1 MSGAWLPMV
10 ATRVAL
16 PLTLGAVLLWALTPF
31 RAAACALFL
40 LMFLL
45 VMIPIALA
53 IKDNDVHRRREIARI
68 RGLGPKG
75 RGEAAFYAVLLV
87 NWGLGALDRRGDLP
101 LSSVPS
107 GVQIGLVLAM
117 VLAVAWWR
125 HEQHVFDREVA
136 VSGPP
141 PPSPRT

>member
-1 MSGAWLPMV
+1 MSGAWLAMV

-16 PLTLGAVLLWALTPF
+16 PLTLGAVLMWALTPL

-40 LMFLL
+40 LLFLL
-45 VMIPIALA
+45 VMIPLALA

-87 NWGLGALDRRGDLP
+87 NLGLGELDRRGDLP

-117 VLAVAWWR
+117 VLAVAWGLY
-125 HEQHVFDREVA
+125 EQRVFDRQLVA
-136 VSGPP
+136 SGTPP
-141 PPSPRT
+141 P